1 MKTAVSGLCLLLAA
15 AFAAPAPPAPAPSRI
30 VRIPLRVDSGEA
42 PDTKLFQATL
52 DQQQARVVGVLTPQD
67 PQMLLVVLDL
77 TGELGSVEIAKE
89 AVSGEIAKL
98 PASTYVG
105 LLRAQDGVTVLVDP
119 TADRPAVAKAIAAL
133 TVSGRPGLL
142 EALEPVERLADS
154 ISRKARVRVGILY
167 VTDSNVREY
176 REDFTNPVINSS
188 DPHDLSRRF
197 PEALI
202 QEKMTKL
209 QTLFA
214 QYRTPFHV
222 VQLTY
227 RSDRLNDAYDNGL
240 RQLVESMAGTMG
252 LCRSQAEIPQ
262 QIGRA
267 FHTVSSEYALLLA
280 LPGRAKETVQV
291 QISAG
296 ELPLMYRARLM
307 LKEK

>member
-1 MKTAVSGLCLLLAA
+1 MRNAFLWLCLTLAA
-15 AFAAPAPPAPAPSRI
+15 VAAPASPAPAPSKI
-30 VRIPLRVDSGEA
+30 VRIPVRVNSGKT
-42 PDTKLFQATL
+42 PDANSFQATL
-52 DQQQARVVGVLTPQD
+52 DQKTAKVVGVLTPDD

-77 TGELGSVEIAKE
+77 SGDLAVIDAAKA
-89 AVSGEIAKL
+89 AVSAEIAKL

-105 LLRAQDGVTVLVDP
+105 LLRAQDGLAVLVDP
-119 TADRPAVAKAIAAL
+119 TADRSLVTSAIAGL

-154 ISRKARVRVGILY
+154 ISQKAEVRVGVLFI
-167 VTDSNVREY
+167 TDSNVREY

-202 QEKMTKL
+202 QEKISKL

-222 VQLTY
+222 VQLANHG
-227 RSDRLNDAYDNGL
+227 DRLNEAYDNGL

-252 LCRSQAEIPQ
+252 LCRSQGEIAE
-262 QIGRA
+262 QIDRA
-267 FHTVSSEYALLLA
+267 FHAVCSEYALLVA
-280 LPGRAKETVQV
+280 LPGRAKDTVQV
-291 QISAG
+291 QVSAG
-296 ELPLMYRARLM
+296 DLPLMYRARLM
-307 LKEK
+307 VKEK